1 MVVLTNNLIK
11 IYFHVCDKYR
21 EQICWD
27 VQRFSNNRQ
36 PEGMITDEEL
46 ITIYLFCV
54 VYSEKYKIKS
64 MYSYIQ
70 SHWYCWFP
78 KLPSYQAFNARLNN
92 LCEAFG
98 VLIIDLINS
107 ISVSSDKLKVLLGDS
122 FPVITCSHKRD
133 GKVARELTSKGF
145 CATKNMHFYGVKVHV
160 FGLRR
165 TSTIPFPQYLEVLPA
180 NVADLSA
187 CRQMLENIQADACIA
202 DKAYA
207 DAGLVKQMQAK
218 GNILITP
225 IKDKQ
230 KHTPAMKQK
239 ERAFNDVYNKAVSTI
254 RQPIESLFNWINE
267 LTQIQNASKVRSA
280 NGLRLHLWGKLAAAL
295 MILAGF

>member
-1 MVVLTNNLIK
+1 MKALTNNLIK
-11 IYFHVCDKYR
+11 LYFHVCDKYK
-21 EQICWD
+21 EQICWE
-27 VQRFSNNRQ
+27 VQRFSNNRS
-36 PEGMITDEEL
+36 PAGSITDEEL
-46 ITIYLFCV
+46 ITIYLFSV

-64 MYSYIQ
+64 MYRYIQ
-70 SHWYCWFP
+70 NHWPDWFP
-78 KLPSYQAFNARLNN
+78 NLPSYQAFNARLNN
-92 LCEAFG
+92 LSEAFDI
-98 VLIIDLINS
+98 LIMDFINS
-107 ISVSSDKLKVLLGDS
+107 IAVCSDKLKVLIGDS

-133 GKVARELTSKGF
+133 GKVARELTAKGF

-165 TSTIPFPQYLEVLPA
+165 ITSIPFPQYVEVTAA

-187 CRQMLENIQADACIA
+187 CRPMLENVWADGCIA

-207 DAGLVKQMQAK
+207 DAGLARQMQ
-218 GNILITP
+218 GNNNILITP

-254 RQPIESLFNWINE
+254 RQPIESLFNSINE
-267 LTQIQNASKVRSA
+267 RTQIQNASKVRSA

-295 MILAGF
+295 LILAGF

>member
-1 MVVLTNNLIK
+1 MVALTNNLIK
-11 IYFHVCDKYR
+11 VYFHVCDKYK

-27 VQRFSNNRQ
+27 VQRFSNNRNP
-36 PEGMITDEEL
+36 PEAITDEEL

-54 VYSEKYKIKS
+54 AYSEKYKIKS
-64 MYSYIQ
+64 IYRYIQ
-70 SHWYCWFP
+70 SHWHCWFP

-92 LCEAFG
+92 LCEAFV
-98 VLIIDLINS
+98 VLIMNFINS
-107 ISVSSDKLKVLLGDS
+107 IAVCSDKLKVLIGDS

-133 GKVARELTSKGF
+133 GKVAPELTAKGF
-145 CATKNMHFYGVKVHV
+145 CATKNMHFYGVKVHI

-165 TSTIPFPQYLEVLPA
+165 ISSMPFPQYLEVMPA
-180 NVADLSA
+180 NIADLSA
-187 CRQMLENIQADACIA
+187 CRQMLENVQADACIA
-202 DKAYA
+202 DKAYG
-207 DAGLVKQMQAK
+207 DAGLAKQMHAK
-218 GNILITP
+218 GNILMTP

-239 ERAFNDVYNKAVSTI
+239 ERAFNDVHNKAVSII